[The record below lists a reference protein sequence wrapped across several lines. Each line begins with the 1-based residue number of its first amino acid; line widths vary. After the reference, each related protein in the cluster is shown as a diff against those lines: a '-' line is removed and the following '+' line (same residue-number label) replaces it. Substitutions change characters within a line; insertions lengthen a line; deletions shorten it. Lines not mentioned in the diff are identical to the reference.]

1 MIGDARN
8 LDAASIHHRQQDD
21 YSGSARARAHSRD
34 LAQHNMVVDTVV
46 DTSRTL
52 GKAARR
58 QDFSE
63 DDGVESG

>member
-1 MIGDARN
+1 MIGGAQN
-8 LDAASIHHRQQDD
+8 LDAAFIHHRQQDE
-21 YSGSARARAHSRD
+21 YLGSARAHTHD

-46 DTSRTL
+46 DTSSRTL
-52 GKAARR
+52 GKAAARC